1 MSMRAKL
8 FLILGVLFA
17 LAFIIGQIVDN
28 PSLRLITKPVPVLL
42 MALYV
47 VLVPEKGAFQ
57 WLIVA
62 GLLLGALGDFFL
74 ELSPNAFLWGLTA
87 FLIGHLFYITA
98 FTLDTRRPAW
108 IFAVFA
114 YLYGLIL
121 FSYLDMG
128 KINRTGEMS
137 AMALPVALYIL
148 VITTMVWRAAARFHA
163 PGVPELSGRAG
174 LMGAIL
180 FALSDSLLAILL
192 FVQPLPY
199 ASILVILLY
208 WLGQLGITLA
218 AVTQHSAGMASVS

>member
-1 MSMRAKL
+1 MSMRAKIFLLVGFL
-8 FLILGVLFA
+8 FG
-17 LAFIIGQIVDN
+17 LAFIIGQVIDN

-47 VLVPEKGAFQ
+47 ALMPEKGVFQ

-62 GLLLGALGDFFL
+62 GLLLGALGDLFL

-87 FLIGHLFYITA
+87 FLIGHLFYIAA
-98 FTLDTRRPAW
+98 FTQDTRRPAW

-114 YLYGLIL
+114 YLYGLML

-128 KINRTGEMS
+128 EINRTGEMS
-137 AMALPVALYIL
+137 AMALPIALYIL

-163 PGVPELSGRAG
+163 PGIPELSGKAG
-174 LMGAIL
+174 LAGAIL

-208 WLGQLGITLA
+208 WLGQLGITIA
-218 AVTQHSAGMASVS
+218 AVTQHSAGMVPVP